1 MLPHVAMFP
10 VKSRALNKNALR
22 GNLQNK
28 PKKFQDSDQA
38 TVRDTFS
45 VEKCQ
50 FRFVKVRY
58 KELAKNTATLVTIFT
73 PSNMGL
79 KCLEL

>member
-1 MLPHVAMFP
+1 MLP
-10 VKSRALNKNALR
+10 VKSWALNKNALR

-28 PKKFQDSDQA
+28 PKKFQDTDQA
-38 TVRDTFS
+38 KVKDIFS

-58 KELAKNTATLVTIFT
+58 KELTKNTATLITIFT
-73 PSNMGL
+73 PSNM
-79 KCLEL
+79 CLNSLEF

>member
-1 MLPHVAMFP
+1 MLP
-10 VKSRALNKNALR
+10 VKSRALNKNSLR

-28 PKKFQDSDQA
+28 PKKFQDTDQA
-38 TVRDTFS
+38 KVKDTFS

-58 KELAKNTATLVTIFT
+58 KELTKNPATLITIFT
-73 PSNMGL
+73 PSNMCL
-79 KCLEL
+79 KCLEF